1 MNGGKKMGFGQCL
14 EGGVG
19 GQWCVEANQKNS

>member
-1 MNGGKKMGFGQCL
+1 MNGGKMGFGQCL